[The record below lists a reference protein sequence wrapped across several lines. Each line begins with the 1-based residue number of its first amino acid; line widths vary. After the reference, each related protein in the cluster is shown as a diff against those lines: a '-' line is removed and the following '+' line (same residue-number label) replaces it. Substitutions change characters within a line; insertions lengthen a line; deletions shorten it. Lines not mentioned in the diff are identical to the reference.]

1 MRSGYGTTGMAPVL
15 AAGVGIR
22 HGWTWVLRAASF
34 RLEVPDAGRP
44 AIGIA
49 IAREAARTAVI
60 DLLGGLTRPAY
71 GELRVLGQDLTTAQG
86 RAAVRRYVGIA
97 RLPARPQPG
106 RRVRGLVGHAARMA
120 NLPGRDCDVLT
131 AAILDRLALT
141 PWADV
146 PVRAAPTVI
155 ARRARLAAA
164 AVHEPELLLIDSLLD
179 GLGPRDT
186 ENVAVSIRDLGRDT
200 AIVATGRDPAAL
212 AMACGEVLTLADGII
227 VRNLGAAATREPRE
241 NRAPAGLASIPGP
254 RRGPGLARGPGFAR
268 GQGLARG
275 PGLARAPGGGRP
287 ALRLVRVNW
296 NLLACALGGH
306 VSYAPAEPG
315 IRAMLRADTAA
326 GEAWQCL
333 RCATFVPGAPGA
345 SGPAAAAPR
354 VRRDDELRSAVILR
368 TVAVERFIR
377 AIIFGF
383 IAYGVWR
390 FKHSRYTI
398 EHTFQREYPEIRDLL
413 HTFGYNVNSSGG
425 LVGLIRHTFTLDQR
439 TLTWLAIGAAA
450 YTVVEIL
457 EGIALWMLKRWGE
470 YFAMVATS
478 AGIPYEIYE
487 LVAKVTVV
495 RMGAFVI
502 NVALVVYLVLSKRL
516 FGARGGKKAYDARL
530 RSESVMQ
537 AAIDAAA
544 AGGLLGDSPAPVVP
558 VPDGTASGGTGL
570 PDHRPS

>member
-106 RRVRGLVGHAARMA
+106 RRVRGLVGHAARVA
-120 NLPGRDCDVLT
+120 NLPGRDCDVLA

-186 ENVAVSIRDLGRDT
+186 ENVAASIRDLGRDT

-227 VRNLGAAATREPRE
+227 VRNLAAAAREPRE
-241 NRAPAGLASIPGP
+241 NRAAAGMAWIPGP
-254 RRGPGLARGPGFAR
+254 RRGPGSARG
-268 GQGLARG
+268 
-275 PGLARAPGGGRP
+275 PGGGRP

-354 VRRDDELRSAVILR
+354 VRRDDELRSALILR

-390 FKHSRYTI
+390 FKYSRYTI

-544 AGGLLGDSPAPVVP
+544 AGGLLGDAPAPVVP
-558 VPDGTASGGTGL
+558 VPDGTASGGTGP

>member
-34 RLEVPDAGRP
+34 RLEVPVAGRP

-97 RLPARPQPG
+97 RLPTRPQPG
-106 RRVRGLVGHAARMA
+106 RRVRGLVGHAARVA
-120 NLPGRDCDVLT
+120 NLPGRDCDVLA

-179 GLGPRDT
+179 GLSPRDT
-186 ENVAVSIRDLGRDT
+186 ENVAASIRDLGRDT

-227 VRNLGAAATREPRE
+227 VRNLAAVITREPRE
-241 NRAPAGLASIPGP
+241 NGAAASRAWIPGP
-254 RRGPGLARGPGFAR
+254 RRGPGFARGPRFARGPG
-268 GQGLARG
+268 
-275 PGLARAPGGGRP
+275 GGHP

-296 NLLACALGGH
+296 NLLTCALRGH

-315 IRAMLRADTAA
+315 IRGMLRADTAA

-354 VRRDDELRSAVILR
+354 VRRDAELRSALILR

-390 FKHSRYTI
+390 FKYSRYTI
-398 EHTFQREYPEIRDLL
+398 EHTFQREYPEIRELL

-516 FGARGGKKAYDARL
+516 FGARGGKQAYDARL

-537 AAIDAAA
+537 EAIDAAA
-544 AGGLLGDSPAPVVP
+544 AGGLLGDAPAPVVP

-570 PDHRPS
+570 PDHGAS